1 MNVGAAATVAW
12 QGLTTVHSYGRVPA
26 KWRMSASALVV
37 QGEAQSVAGSQHSWG
52 RSSSPR
58 EIIGATFSQLP
69 S

>member
-37 QGEAQSVAGSQHSWG
+37 QGEAQSVAGSQHKLL
-52 RSSSPR
+52 
-58 EIIGATFSQLP
+58 GAE
-69 S
+69 